1 MICLHEFINDFYASA
16 IPSNSSFQ
24 AHGVVGI
31 SLSGH
36 LSRIFFNF
44 SFYKEL
50 WTLIFCTTFMSNMIC
65 FHEFIYDF
73 YASAAP

>member
-1 MICLHEFINDFYASA
+1 MICLHQLIHDFHAFVTL
-16 IPSNSSFQ
+16 SNLSFQ
-24 AHGVVGI
+24 DHGVVGI